1 MKKLPAVLILMLLV
15 VVLVLL
21 FQYQAEEIIES
32 VGRIVTRRGGSLNP
46 LPSFGAKIDV
56 YTGHSKTATLSHID
70 WGTCNPGGTKTYDAY
85 MFNSGNVPLVLML
98 STENWN
104 PQNASNYIH
113 LQWNYNNETIQPN
126 MGISITFSLTIDSNI
141 RGIDTFSFDI
151 IIIF

>member
-1 MKKLPAVLILMLLV
+1 MKKLPAVLILMSLFI
-15 VVLVLL
+15 VLVLV

-32 VGRIVTRRGGSLNP
+32 VGRIVTRRGGSPSL

-56 YTGHSKTATLSHID
+56 YTDHSKTATLSHID

-85 MFNSGNVPLVLML
+85 MFNSGNVPIVLML

-126 MGISITFSLTIDSNI
+126 TGISITFSLTIDSNI
-141 RGIDTFSFDI
+141 SGIDTFSFDI